1 MDQHP
6 DRNDTFHYRYSVREQ
21 AEIKR
26 IREKYAPQEAK
37 AADKMARLRAL
48 DASVT
53 SKANMASLILG
64 ILSSL
69 VLGVGM
75 CCCLVWGAALTV
87 FTLGIVIG
95 LVGIVGIAL
104 AYPLYVRV
112 LRRERARVA
121 PEILRLTDEL
131 MK

>member
-6 DRNDTFHYRYSVREQ
+6 DRNDTFRYRYSVREQ
-21 AEIKR
+21 EEIKR
-26 IREKYAPQEAK
+26 IREKYVPQETTTE
-37 AADKMARLRAL
+37 DKMARLRAL

-53 SKANMASLILG
+53 SKADMVSLILG
-64 ILSSL
+64 ILSCL
-69 VLGVGM
+69 VMGVGM
-75 CCCLVWGAALTV
+75 CCCLVWGAELAI
-87 FTLGIVIG
+87 FALGIVIG

-104 AYPLYVRV
+104 AYPLYLRI